1 MLVSRCLR
9 NTNIGAIAAA
19 GLIAM
24 PAAVLPGHFAPAPS
38 ATARASASPRPQV
51 TAARP
56 SGVPRLT
63 ISITDGRTAVKPG
76 DQLTY
81 LVSVQDNGT
90 RGAPHLKITQTL
102 PAGLEFLSA
111 SGHGV
116 AAHGQVAW
124 SAGLAAGGTE
134 TFRVAA
140 RVTRTPAQ
148 LLRLAAVACAAAP
161 GSSSPIVCA
170 AHLDRLPA
178 ATTAPAPRASASSG
192 WTPLAYAGLALAV
205 LALGVL
211 TVIVGRRTR
220 LRRRPG

>member
-9 NTNIGAIAAA
+9 NTNIGAIATA

-24 PAAVLPGHFAPAPS
+24 PAAMLPGHFVPATSP
-38 ATARASASPRPQV
+38 TARASASPSRVLPL
-51 TAARP
+51 A
-56 SGVPRLT
+56 

-81 LVSVQDNGT
+81 LVSVRDSGT
-90 RGAPHLKITQTL
+90 LSAPHLKITQTL

-116 AAHGQVAW
+116 AAHGQVVW
-124 SAGLAAGGTE
+124 SAGLAAGGTQ

-140 RVTRTPAQ
+140 RVTRTPAH

-161 GSSSPIVCA
+161 GSRSPIVCA
-170 AHLDRLPA
+170 AHLDQLPA
-178 ATTAPAPRASASSG
+178 ATTASAPRASASSG
-192 WTPLAYAGLALAV
+192 WTPLAYAGVALAV
-205 LALGVL
+205 LVLGVL
-211 TVIVGRRTR
+211 TVIAGRRTR
-220 LRRRPG
+220 LRRRPGGVAD